1 MRLRKYVRAS
11 AAVAAL
17 ALALTACGGNG
28 GTTSEESS
36 SPAGGGSES
45 SGAASPQAAD
55 LGLINEGT
63 LTICTDA
70 PYPPFEFEEG
80 GKYTGFDIDMIRT
93 IADNLGLDLKVVTQ
107 SFDAIKTGTALQ
119 AGNCDLA
126 VSAIS
131 ITEDRK
137 QNLNFSDPYYDA
149 KQSLLV
155 KKDSGITT
163 LDDLSGKTIG
173 VQVGTTG
180 KDYAEEHA
188 PKDATIQEFE
198 TGPDLFTALEAG
210 QIDAILQD
218 LPVNAEQARKNDS
231 VTIAEEYD
239 TGEQYGFAAKK
250 EGTDAL
256 IGAINEQL
264 SQLRSNGTY
273 EQIYNQYFSTEPGA
287 GDASASE
294 SST

>member
-1 MRLRKYVRAS
+1 MRLRKYVRAG
-11 AAVAAL
+11 AAIAAL

-28 GTTSEESS
+28 GSTSEESS
-36 SPAGGGSES
+36 SPATSGSES
-45 SGAASPQAAD
+45 GAAASPAAD
-55 LGLINEGT
+55 LGLITPGT

-70 PYPPFEFEEG
+70 PYPPFEYEEG
-80 GKYTGFDIDMIRT
+80 GKYTGFDIDLIRK
-93 IADNLGLDLKVVTQ
+93 IADNLALKLEVVTQ
-107 SFDAIKTGTALQ
+107 SFDAIKTGTALE

-149 KQSLLV
+149 KQSLLT

-163 LDDLSGKTIG
+163 LDDLSGKTLG

-180 KDYAEEHA
+180 KDYAEAHA

-210 QIDAILQD
+210 QIAAILQD
-218 LPVNAEQARKNDS
+218 FPVNAEQARKDDTE
-231 VTIAEEYD
+231 TIVQSYD

-250 EGTDAL
+250 DGTDAL
-256 IGAINEQL
+256 IGAINDQL
-264 SQLRSNGTY
+264 SQLKSDGTY
-273 EQIYNQYFSTEPGA
+273 DQIFNQYFSTDSSSEAPT
-287 GDASASE
+287 ASE
-294 SST
+294 SSS